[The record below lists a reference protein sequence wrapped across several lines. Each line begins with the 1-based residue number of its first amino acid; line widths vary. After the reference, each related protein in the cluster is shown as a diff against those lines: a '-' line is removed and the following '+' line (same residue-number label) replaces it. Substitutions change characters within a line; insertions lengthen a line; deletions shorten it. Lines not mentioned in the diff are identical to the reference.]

1 MENKIP
7 VVTIHSQG
15 LAGYL
20 MLNRFILIDQR
31 EDLKNKN
38 KNVFIFKDSKEI
50 RNAMKKYSI
59 DKEIIN
65 NIIFNHSN
73 I

>member
-7 VVTIHSQG
+7 VVTIHSQAM
-15 LAGYL
+15 AGYL
-20 MLNRFILIDQR
+20 MMKRFILIDQR

-38 KNVFIFKDSKEI
+38 KNVFIFRDSQDI
-50 RNAMKKYSI
+50 RNSMKKYST

-65 NIIFNHSN
+65 NIIFN
-73 I
+73 